1 MNKEVLF
8 QILYDFNNKSEKKK
22 SQTTRNIK
30 KENLVETEGS
40 LN

>member
-8 QILYDFNNKSEKKK
+8 QILYDFNNKSEKK